1 MMAYLEVEVWMYD
14 SKIDPWSSWP
24 AADSIVGV
32 VFNFNERGRQSCEAA
47 AKKDARSHERKET
60 VNLDEATKSERLH
73 IRNSYF
79 RAAYNLAIL

>member
-1 MMAYLEVEVWMYD
+1 MMGYLEVEVWMYD

-32 VFNFNERGRQSCEAA
+32 VFNLNERSRQSREA

-79 RAAYNLAIL
+79 RGVYD